1 MRARAFL
8 FVLAALFWAFPSRAA
23 GPILVD
29 TEATG
34 LPVLWKDGV
43 VRVNLESGDGG
54 TLGSLSNAEAVALV
68 RELFEDW
75 SGMTI
80 DGKPTADVLLD
91 EGSPLGSVDAS
102 NLDEHFT
109 YCPPGKSCPSEDAP
123 FISGSAR
130 TGQSP
135 ILFDDDGSITDAI
148 QGKGASLSILGF
160 AGPRVVEREGGVL
173 YITEGQAV
181 LNGKFIDGNGG
192 PADPE
197 VPVDEFKGAIFHE
210 IGHLIGLD
218 HAQVNLASA
227 VKYLKGDTSEAEAIP
242 TMFPLFIDG
251 AAQLTPHFDDR
262 VAVSSLYPSQAF
274 TLEFCRIEGTAFR
287 ADGTTELQGVNVIA
301 ADAGDPLAESTSFVS
316 GSLYSGVSPDCD
328 AEEGGFILAG
338 LKPGVSYSLQFEPV
352 SQAFTG
358 GSSIEPCDP
367 PQKDFEAEAL
377 PGVFR
382 CAAGG
387 EVITVGS
394 EVTTDVVTT
403 KAAAV
408 APPDPPP
415 SSSGGAGCSLI
426 RGARS

>member
-1 MRARAFL
+1 MKAARYAIA
-8 FVLAALFWAFPSRAA
+8 VMSLFWAASAGAA

-34 LPVLWKDGV
+34 LPVLWKDGI

-54 TLGSLSNAEAVALV
+54 SLGSLSNAEAVALV

-75 SGMTI
+75 SGTTI
-80 DGKPTADVLLD
+80 DGVATAAVLLE
-91 EGSPLGSVDAS
+91 EGTPLGSVDSS
-102 NLDEHFT
+102 NLDDHFT
-109 YCPPGKSCPSEDAP
+109 YCPPGKSCPSENPP
-123 FISGSAR
+123 FVSGSAR

-160 AGPRVVEREGGVL
+160 AGPRVVERSGGIL

-181 LNGKFIDGNGG
+181 LNGKFIDGNTG

-218 HAQVNLASA
+218 HTQVNLGSA
-227 VKYLKGDTSEAEAIP
+227 VKYLKGDASEAEAIP

-274 TLEFCRIEGTAFR
+274 GLNFCRIEGTAFR

-301 ADAGDPLAESTSFVS
+301 VEGGDPLAESTSFVS
-316 GSLYSGVSPDCD
+316 GSLFAGISADCEE
-328 AEEGGFILAG
+328 EEGGFVLAG
-338 LKPGVSYSLQFEPV
+338 LRPGVSYSLQFEPV

-367 PQKDFEAEAL
+367 PQKDFDAEAL

-382 CAAGG
+382 CASGG

-394 EVTTDVVTT
+394 ETTTDVVTT
-403 KAAAV
+403 KSVAV

-415 SSSGGAGCSLI
+415 SDSEGAGCSLV
-426 RGARS
+426 RGTRR